1 MAKRGT
7 KKRVVE
13 RPEDIPA
20 FASEDEEAQFWSEHE
35 LGDNMLKDMKPLA
48 EDVLPPPRT
57 PARPVSVR
65 FEAQLLQRLRDLAS
79 RRGMRYQTLLKQFV
93 LERLYEEEQ
102 REGLVRPRR
111 DAAKRGGKRRTTQRK
126 TSAGKR

>member
-1 MAKRGT
+1 MARRGGKRQ
-7 KKRVVE
+7 VVE

-20 FASEDEEAQFWSEHE
+20 FASEEEEAQFWSEHE
-35 LGDNMLKDMKPLA
+35 LGDSMLEDMQPLA
-48 EDVLPPPRT
+48 ADALPPPRT

-65 FEAQLLQRLRDLAS
+65 FEAQLLSRLRALAL

-111 DAAKRGGKRRTTQRK
+111 DGERSSARHPPSQRK
-126 TSAGKR
+126 TSARKR